1 MYHVIAP
8 ISCVVLT
15 IIVKR
20 HGYEEQENGWIN
32 AATNL
37 QKVEMWPQK
46 TKQNPKRI
54 PKISPF
60 TRSINMSRFTEDTPS
75 Q

>member
-46 TKQNPKRI
+46 TKQNPKRT
-54 PKISPF
+54 PQF
-60 TRSINMSRFTEDTPS
+60 TIHPLSVFLKFHRLLD